1 MAAPRTDAPATTAH
15 GKAAG
20 KEMSPG
26 TATHGEPAHRRP
38 ARWWTAYRQT
48 AHGQTAHRQTAH
60 RRTAHRETAHRQ
72 SAQRRTAHRPTADR
86 RTADRHSPDRRAAHR
101 KAALPQAPHGG
112 GPAAVGRLT
121 VLLFAVTCGVAV
133 GNVYF
138 PQAVSPV
145 LADGLGVPPG
155 AAATVVTAVQ
165 LGYAAG
171 IFLLVPLGD
180 RFRHRP
186 LLVTLLAV
194 AALGLLCAAAAP
206 GLPPLVA
213 ASAAVG
219 VATVVAPLVGS
230 MAAGLVPEERRG
242 AVSGT
247 LLSGS
252 LGGMLLSRTFGGSL
266 AEDLGWRAPYLLAAA
281 LTLTVALALARAL
294 PRAVAPVPSRQRYP
308 ALLAETVRLLRT
320 EPQLRRSC
328 CYQAAVFAGFS
339 AVWTAVALLL
349 TGPVHGLGAG
359 AVGALALV
367 NAVTMLCTPFAGRQ
381 VDRRGPDAVNAVAVL
396 TVLVAAAVLLCGT
409 RGGAVGL
416 AALVAG
422 TLLLDVG
429 MQSGMVANQVRI
441 YTLRAEVRS
450 RLSTAY
456 MTCAYLGGSLGSWAG
471 AHAYGLAGWPAV
483 SALLALLA
491 AFPGGDLLL
500 RRRRA
505 ALRETAPRKA
515 APGKAAPR
523 EAAFAESAP
532 REAALTEAAPP
543 KATPRKATRRNTGR

>member
-60 RRTAHRETAHRQ
+60 RET
-72 SAQRRTAHRPTADR
+72 AQRRTAHRPTADR

>member
-60 RRTAHRETAHRQ
+60 RQTAHRETAHRQ

>member
-26 TATHGEPAHRRP
+26 TATHGEPAHRWA
-38 ARWWTAYRQT
+38 ARWWTAYR
-48 AHGQTAHRQTAH
+48 QTAHRQTAH
-60 RRTAHRETAHRQ
+60 RRTAHR
-72 SAQRRTAHRPTADR
+72 P
-86 RTADRHSPDRRAAHR
+86 TADRHSPDRRAAHR

>member
-48 AHGQTAHRQTAH
+48 AHRQTAHRQ
-60 RRTAHRETAHRQ
+60 TAHRETAHRQ

-543 KATPRKATRRNTGR
+543 KATPRKATRRNPGR

>member
-48 AHGQTAHRQTAH
+48 AHRQ
-60 RRTAHRETAHRQ
+60 TAHRETAHRQ

-543 KATPRKATRRNTGR
+543 KATPRKATRRNPGR